1 MKIWKQKG
9 GVIIK
14 KRVLVACGTGV
25 ATSVAVA
32 KKLETIFKDRG
43 YGDQVT
49 IDTCTVAEM
58 ESKASKYD
66 LIVTTAHI
74 TKAMPVKVIMGVAF
88 LIGRGTEP
96 VIAEIFNELGFDQ

>member
-1 MKIWKQKG
+1 M
-9 GVIIK
+9 IK

-32 KKLETIFKDRG
+32 KKLENIFKDRG
-43 YGDQVT
+43 YGDLVEVS
-49 IDTCTVAEM
+49 TCTVAEM

-66 LIVTTAHI
+66 LIVTTAHNS
-74 TKAMPVKVIMGVAF
+74 KPMPVKVIMGVAF

-96 VIAEIFNELGFDQ
+96 VLQDILESLGLK

>member
-1 MKIWKQKG
+1 M
-9 GVIIK
+9 IK

-32 KKLETIFKDRG
+32 RKLENIFKERG
-43 YGDQVT
+43 FGDLVEVS
-49 IDTCTVAEM
+49 TCTVAEM

-66 LIVTTAHI
+66 LIVTTAHNS
-74 TKAMPVKVIMGVAF
+74 KPMPVKVIMGVAF

-96 VIAEIFNELGFDQ
+96 VLQDILDTLGLK